1 MKKMLTIILDG
12 FGMREEKEGNAI
24 ELAHPENFL
33 NLWKKYPHSL
43 LHASEQ
49 YVGLESGQFGNSEV
63 GHLTIGAGRKI
74 KQPIDQM
81 KEFIENDMSTNETY
95 LEMINKINEDR
106 KRVHIMGLCSNGKV
120 HSDISQIINV
130 YKRLVAD
137 GVKEI
142 FFHIITDGRD
152 TKTDISYQ
160 FIKQIE
166 DEIAITG
173 IGHIATICG
182 RYYAMDRDHK
192 WERTKKY
199 YDLITKGI
207 GLSTINIENTIEAL
221 YARKITDEF
230 LEPILVTPRG
240 IIKDND
246 ILLWMNYRTDRARQI
261 LSAFTDPKFDSFVN
275 YEIHPDVYSFVVID
289 KNIKTTHFLSDNIVE
304 NPLGIYLSKNC
315 RNRKICTCYI
325 FL

>member
-1 MKKMLTIILDG
+1 MKKILTIILDG
-12 FGMREEKEGNAI
+12 FGLREEKQGNAI
-24 ELAHPENFL
+24 QLANPENFN
-33 NLWKKYPHSL
+33 NLWKKYPHSTL
-43 LHASEQ
+43 YASEQ
-49 YVGLESGQFGNSEV
+49 YVGLEKDQFGNSEV

-95 LEMINKINEDR
+95 LEMIEKITEER
-106 KRVHIMGLCSNGKV
+106 KRVHLMGLCSNGKV
-120 HSDISQIINV
+120 HSDITQIINV

-166 DEIAITG
+166 EEIAITG

-192 WERTKKY
+192 WERTK
-199 YDLITKGI
+199 
-207 GLSTINIENTIEAL
+207 NIMI
-221 YARKITDEF
+221 
-230 LEPILVTPRG
+230 
-240 IIKDND
+240 
-246 ILLWMNYRTDRARQI
+246 
-261 LSAFTDPKFDSFVN
+261 
-275 YEIHPDVYSFVVID
+275 
-289 KNIKTTHFLSDNIVE
+289 
-304 NPLGIYLSKNC
+304 
-315 RNRKICTCYI
+315 
-325 FL
+325 